1 MPPER
6 LSKHYVVLLALLM
19 LQQIFE
25 MVLKTLTLR
34 QEKEKK
40 W

>member
-6 LSKHYVVLLALLM
+6 LSKHYVVLLALSM
-19 LQQIFE
+19 LQQISE
-25 MVLKTLTLR
+25 MVLKTPTLR
-34 QEKEKK
+34 QEQEKK